1 MQEVSPAPQVKYL
14 SDKDEARV
22 HDCASLCRGLL
33 GEILTDGLV
42 RMPDDMPARIEAAA
56 VRCHGLKAADAERVM
71 RKVGGLLTAHL
82 QRRASFSDHEFAR
95 KLCEAD
101 TLLAALEKG
110 RLTEGSLGEF
120 RRSYEPVAG
129 ELSLLPIGAP
139 DVSGGEYKGEI
150 YYFLDENRTS
160 GRDFLTISDMRP
172 TYYEDSTR
180 SRRVPPLSPWDL
192 GATLSSVM
200 RSKLVLVGAK
210 VSGEKLSSSAETK
223 VASQAKASLNCPA
236 VHKLIIDDFR
246 QIAAELDEAGEYE
259 TDRMFFIHPTKCCYH
274 RFDKYS
280 QNFIMEIEDW
290 RGCRIKVKAKFRAET
305 KAFIELLEKIARRMV
320 GNTDANYTILG
331 TASVQ
336 NGELTIFPIEIYDFI
351 DYFDDKQYFLPE
363 KYDGAEALGG
373 YAYRLLSLFTRLRNT
388 LAFIVHCGLR
398 SEIRDEDKLTKRAEN
413 CGMAHL
419 AELTS
424 ALLDSASAYRHSL
437 GGDAGSI
444 LQKMSALYEYIELG
458 EKRLQTITA
467 LAKKYGV
474 STGETVWMAKKKCPS
489 LVTAR
494 PTYGLYE
501 DVSRRMN
508 KIFYDYTDLVEPF
521 GMDESWLDVTG
532 SSRLFGDGEKIAGS
546 IRARVKS
553 ELGITVS
560 VGVSFNKVFAKLG
573 SDLKKPDATSV
584 IPYNRFAS
592 VVWPMPVGALLF
604 AGRAVCAKLKGVGI
618 NTVGDLAST
627 DPAFISRFIGKTGPM
642 LRDF

>member
-1 MQEVSPAPQVKYL
+1 MTEKVQKLRQLIAAADEDALIGLANKGTYKRACKDAEGLTAEFEEGDDCITLSFGGETVTLKAPLENSTCSCPSRAVCRHIIGALVLMKGAVPADEAPAPAEKPVPEEKTEKPRPAETPAVKQVQEVSPAPQVKYL

-467 LAKKYGV
+467 LAKMQPEKLTEEQ
-474 STGETVWMAKKKCPS
+474 S
-489 LVTAR
+489 
-494 PTYGLYE
+494 
-501 DVSRRMN
+501 
-508 KIFYDYTDLVEPF
+508 PF
-521 GMDESWLDVTG
+521 
-532 SSRLFGDGEKIAGS
+532 
-546 IRARVKS
+546 
-553 ELGITVS
+553 
-560 VGVSFNKVFAKLG
+560 
-573 SDLKKPDATSV
+573 
-584 IPYNRFAS
+584 
-592 VVWPMPVGALLF
+592 
-604 AGRAVCAKLKGVGI
+604 
-618 NTVGDLAST
+618 
-627 DPAFISRFIGKTGPM
+627 
-642 LRDF
+642 

>member
-1 MQEVSPAPQVKYL
+1 MTEKVQKLRQLIAAADEDALIGLANKGTYKRACKDAEGLTAEFEEGDDCITLNFGGETVTLKAPLENSTCSCPSRAVCRHIIGALVLMKGVIPADEAPVPAEKPAPEEKTEKPRPAETPAAKQVQAAPNAPQVKYL

-110 RLTEGSLGEF
+110 RLTEEALGEF
-120 RRSYEPVAG
+120 RRSYEPLGG
-129 ELSLLPIGAP
+129 ELSLLPIGAR

-172 TYYEDSTR
+172 TYYEGSTR

-200 RSKLVLVGAK
+200 KSKLVLVGAK

-223 VASQAKASLNCPA
+223 VASQTKASLNCHA

-363 KYDGAEALGG
+363 KYDGTEAFGDYAE
-373 YAYRLLSLFTRLRNT
+373 RLLSLFTRLRNT

-424 ALLDSASAYRHSL
+424 ALLDGASAYRHSL
-437 GGDAGSI
+437 VGDAGSI
-444 LQKMSALYEYIELG
+444 LQKMTALYEYIELG
-458 EKRLQTITA
+458 EKRLQTISA
-467 LAKKYGV
+467 LAKMQPEKLMEEQ
-474 STGETVWMAKKKCPS
+474 S
-489 LVTAR
+489 
-494 PTYGLYE
+494 
-501 DVSRRMN
+501 
-508 KIFYDYTDLVEPF
+508 PF
-521 GMDESWLDVTG
+521 
-532 SSRLFGDGEKIAGS
+532 
-546 IRARVKS
+546 
-553 ELGITVS
+553 
-560 VGVSFNKVFAKLG
+560 
-573 SDLKKPDATSV
+573 
-584 IPYNRFAS
+584 
-592 VVWPMPVGALLF
+592 
-604 AGRAVCAKLKGVGI
+604 
-618 NTVGDLAST
+618 
-627 DPAFISRFIGKTGPM
+627 
-642 LRDF
+642 

>member
-1 MQEVSPAPQVKYL
+1 MTEKVQKLRQLIAAADEDALIGLANKGTYKRACKDAEGLTAEFEEGDDCITLNFGGETVTLRSPLENSTCSCPSRAVCRHIIGALVLMKGVIPADEAPAPAEKPAPEEKTEKPRPAETPAVKQVQAASPAPQVKYL

-110 RLTEGSLGEF
+110 RLTEEALGEF
-120 RRSYEPVAG
+120 RRSYEPLAG
-129 ELSLLPIGAP
+129 ELSLLPIGAR
-139 DVSGGEYKGEI
+139 DVSGSEYKGEI

-172 TYYEDSTR
+172 TYYEGSTR

-200 RSKLVLVGAK
+200 KSKLVLVGAK

-223 VASQAKASLNCPA
+223 VASQTKASLNCPA

-305 KAFIELLEKIARRMV
+305 RSFIELLEKIARRMV

-363 KYDGAEALGG
+363 KYDGTEAFGDYAE
-373 YAYRLLSLFTRLRNT
+373 RLLSLFTRLRNT

-424 ALLDSASAYRHSL
+424 ALLDGASAYRHSL
-437 GGDAGSI
+437 SGDAGSI
-444 LQKMSALYEYIELG
+444 LQKMTALYEYIELG
-458 EKRLQTITA
+458 EKRLQTISA
-467 LAKKYGV
+467 LAKMQPEKLTEEQ
-474 STGETVWMAKKKCPS
+474 S
-489 LVTAR
+489 
-494 PTYGLYE
+494 
-501 DVSRRMN
+501 
-508 KIFYDYTDLVEPF
+508 PF
-521 GMDESWLDVTG
+521 
-532 SSRLFGDGEKIAGS
+532 
-546 IRARVKS
+546 
-553 ELGITVS
+553 
-560 VGVSFNKVFAKLG
+560 
-573 SDLKKPDATSV
+573 
-584 IPYNRFAS
+584 
-592 VVWPMPVGALLF
+592 
-604 AGRAVCAKLKGVGI
+604 
-618 NTVGDLAST
+618 
-627 DPAFISRFIGKTGPM
+627 
-642 LRDF
+642 

>member
-1 MQEVSPAPQVKYL
+1 MTEKVQKLRQLIAAADENALIGLANKGTYKRACKDAEGLTAEFEEGDDCITLNLGGETVTLKAPLENSTCSCPSRAVCRHIIGALVLMKGVIPADEAPAPAEKPAPEEKTEKPRPAETPAVKQVQAASPAPQVKYL

-110 RLTEGSLGEF
+110 RLTEEALGEF
-120 RRSYEPVAG
+120 RRSYEPLAG
-129 ELSLLPIGAP
+129 ELSLLPIGAR
-139 DVSGGEYKGEI
+139 DVSGSEYKGEI

-172 TYYEDSTR
+172 TYYEGSTR

-200 RSKLVLVGAK
+200 KSKLVLVGAK

-223 VASQAKASLNCPA
+223 VASQTKASLNCPA

-363 KYDGAEALGG
+363 KYDGTEAFGDYAE
-373 YAYRLLSLFTRLRNT
+373 RLLSLFTRLRNT

-424 ALLDSASAYRHSL
+424 ALLDGASAYRHSL
-437 GGDAGSI
+437 LGDAGSI

-458 EKRLQTITA
+458 EKRLQTISA
-467 LAKKYGV
+467 LAKMQPEKLTEEQ
-474 STGETVWMAKKKCPS
+474 S
-489 LVTAR
+489 
-494 PTYGLYE
+494 
-501 DVSRRMN
+501 
-508 KIFYDYTDLVEPF
+508 PF
-521 GMDESWLDVTG
+521 
-532 SSRLFGDGEKIAGS
+532 
-546 IRARVKS
+546 
-553 ELGITVS
+553 
-560 VGVSFNKVFAKLG
+560 
-573 SDLKKPDATSV
+573 
-584 IPYNRFAS
+584 
-592 VVWPMPVGALLF
+592 
-604 AGRAVCAKLKGVGI
+604 
-618 NTVGDLAST
+618 
-627 DPAFISRFIGKTGPM
+627 
-642 LRDF
+642 